1 MQAKKMKQKG
11 AARNEKNHYRFH
23 VPCGAFFASCTR
35 SQKSFT
41 CDLCGKESTGKHYE
55 RTVMGD
61 DVVICKDCYDEIAQM
76 YNS

>member
-1 MQAKKMKQKG
+1 MKKIIIAFMCL
-11 AARNEKNHYRFH
+11 A
-23 VPCGAFFASCTR
+23 VAFFASCTR

-55 RTVMGD
+55 KTVMGD